1 MGLVLI
7 DNLQKLNVT
16 VKMVPLIWPNMVG
29 RGSKAETSPDMMA
42 VFTTPVS
49 TDPDA
54 VAYQYHKNSWGKYYG
69 SAFYPNDDVRAPIDP
84 PPPTPPG
91 EEPPPPPPR

>member
-7 DNLQKLNVT
+7 DNLAKLGLKF
-16 VKMVPLIWPNMVG
+16 KMTATTWPNMAA
-29 RGSKAETSPDMMA
+29 RASKVETSPDFLA

-54 VAYQYHKNSWGKYYG
+54 VAYQYHKSSWGKYYG
-69 SAFYPNDDVRAPIDP
+69 SSVYTNHGARALIDQPRTPAQWADRAPHY
-84 PPPTPPG
+84 PG
-91 EEPPPPPPR
+91 